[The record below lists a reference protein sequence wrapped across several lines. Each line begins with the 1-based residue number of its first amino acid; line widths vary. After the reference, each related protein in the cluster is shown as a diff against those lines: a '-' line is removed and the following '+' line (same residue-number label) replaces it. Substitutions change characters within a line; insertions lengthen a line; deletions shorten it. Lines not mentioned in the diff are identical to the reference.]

1 MTPLVPDD
9 TWAILTIIGEA
20 AGEPYV
26 GQLAVA
32 EVIRNRMRQRYASDG
47 TAVGTVLRAR
57 QFSCWNSGYVGRVRM
72 AKSHQDQPAA
82 RSAIRA
88 WAEACGRDT
97 DITHGAVLYFNPR
110 LASPH
115 WDAVVVAEI
124 GNHRFLR
131 PKDGAT

>member
-47 TAVGTVLRAR
+47 TA
-57 QFSCWNSGYVGRVRM
+57 
-72 AKSHQDQPAA
+72 
-82 RSAIRA
+82 
-88 WAEACGRDT
+88 
-97 DITHGAVLYFNPR
+97 
-110 LASPH
+110 
-115 WDAVVVAEI
+115 
-124 GNHRFLR
+124 
-131 PKDGAT
+131 